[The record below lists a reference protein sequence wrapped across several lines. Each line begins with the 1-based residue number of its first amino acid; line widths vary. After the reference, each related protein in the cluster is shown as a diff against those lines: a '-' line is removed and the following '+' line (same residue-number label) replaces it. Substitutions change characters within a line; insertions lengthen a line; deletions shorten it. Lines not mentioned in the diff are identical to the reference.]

1 MISNQALAVAQKYL
15 AGVQPNDMLQKL
27 PPALEAMGGVP
38 NSLGQL
44 IAAHRMLTAQKE
56 NAERQ
61 RITAMAQQGGGQPGQ
76 QNPAQPTTVA
86 DDLKSQIQAALHPQ
100 SQGQPQEPPQQ
111 VAQMGSNIN
120 RGIGGLPAGAMDNE
134 DAFAGGGIVAFAKG
148 DPVKSKPPTYSLTD
162 DQKAYLAETDKIVG
176 LPPGTSYRQIEV
188 ESAFNPRAVSEAR
201 AMGLAQIIPDTLPGA
216 SRLVG
221 RKIDPFN
228 PTDALEAHRAL
239 MKENM
244 GRFKDPVKALRA
256 YNGGWTESTWNDT
269 KENRE
274 YAPKILGFLTG
285 TSNANASQN
294 TRVTEPAAPPKT
306 GIASRIL
313 STVTGTS
320 DANAAE
326 VPGTKAAEPS
336 APAKTNTANILG
348 ENSDAIIGGVG
359 TGAVAANAAVNAA
372 NTRLAATH
380 AAQNP
385 LPPRP
390 VTTPVPGRMGPVQP
404 GMSPLTGIH
413 TLPPATPTAPPT
425 VGGIVAKNT
434 PDWLKPKATPLGGTT
449 ILGKAGSA
457 LGRYFAPVGAV
468 ASAATTN
475 QEDINAYFGRPND
488 PENGPISDA
497 AHRVLYG
504 AAQLPNIATFG
515 LSDYLLGKSG
525 LGNKGK
531 FDDAGNRR
539 PPVDPAAAPTTKPV
553 DAAPGAVKPSV
564 DDVSQ
569 ADRGKGSFDR
579 NPDGTKYEP
588 KVDAYDEIRNLIKK
602 LPPAESEEDAEE
614 RYQKTAEKFGVDADA
629 IKKHFADQ
637 ADSLTKQ
644 AGQARQD
651 RDVNLWM
658 SAAQGFF
665 AMAGGM
671 SPYAMKNFADG
682 LGVGTK
688 QMTQTLG
695 EYNKEQREIDKANRE
710 LAKLNVST
718 RMQMSKEYI
727 DRREKARDKATTHQE
742 KQITLLSN
750 LFNIAAG
757 DRRTDVLAGGRDADR
772 LLKEQAT
779 RNRAVADLQKS
790 DEYKNIITA
799 IERLL
804 SKKDRIP
811 ADTST
816 LARLQLQ
823 KKQLMDAALGSSYS
837 QSGGAS
843 GRPDPSKIGQFDR

>member
-56 NAERQ
+56 DAERQ

-86 DDLKSQIQAALHPQ
+86 DDLKNQIQAALHPQ

-111 VAQMGSNIN
+111 MAQA
-120 RGIGGLPAGAMDNE
+120 GITSLNAGAIDDE

-148 DPVKSKPPTYSLTD
+148 DPVESKPPTYSLTD

-188 ESAFNPRAVSEAR
+188 ESAFNPRAVSKAR

-221 RKIDPFN
+221 RKLDPFN

-244 GRFKDPVKALRA
+244 ERFKDPVKALRA

-269 KENRE
+269 DENRK

-294 TRVTEPAAPPKT
+294 TRVTEPVAPPKT

-326 VPGTKAAEPS
+326 VPGTKAA
-336 APAKTNTANILG
+336 APTTDSNGVTMG
-348 ENSDAIIGGVG
+348 DVGGAAG
-359 TGAVAANAAVNAA
+359 VAALGGSAIVERINNARKAA
-372 NTRLAATH
+372 IANQLAAS
-380 AAQNP
+380 AAGP
-385 LPPRP
+385 LPAG
-390 VTTPVPGRMGPVQP
+390 TPVPKPPITAASVLGNMGSGISAGLQSKLAPV
-404 GMSPLTGIH
+404 L
-413 TLPPATPTAPPT
+413 PATKLGAAAVLAAP
-425 VGGIVAKNT
+425 I
-434 PDWLKPKATPLGGTT
+434 
-449 ILGKAGSA
+449 
-457 LGRYFAPVGAV
+457 
-468 ASAATTN
+468 ASAVDTFNTST
-475 QEDINAYFGRPND
+475 DDYYKRFGLEQ
-488 PENGPISDA
+488 PEGNGLLRNLKDLGV
-497 AHRVLYG
+497 RGLG
-504 AAQLPNIATFG
+504 AASDLGNTLTFG
-515 LSDYLLGKSG
+515 LAEKY
-525 LGNKGK
+525 
-531 FDDAGNRR
+531 AGYRDKYN
-539 PPVDPAAAPTTKPV
+539 PDGSPILKNVAAAKPAASKPV
-553 DAAPGAVKPSV
+553 DAAPDAVKPPV

-569 ADRGKGSFDR
+569 ADRGRGNSDREADGS
-579 NPDGTKYEP
+579 KYAP
-588 KVDAYDEIRNLIKK
+588 KVDAYDEIRSLIKK
-602 LPPAESEEDAEE
+602 LPPPESEDDAEE
-614 RYQKTAEKFGVDADA
+614 RYQKTAEKFGVSAEN
-629 IKKHFADQ
+629 IKKHFTDQ

-644 AGQARQD
+644 ASQARQD

-671 SPYAMKNFADG
+671 SPYAVKNFADG

-710 LAKLNVST
+710 LAKLNISS
-718 RMQMSKEYI
+718 RMQMSKEYL

-742 KQITLLSN
+742 KQIGLLTN
-750 LFNIAAG
+750 LSRIVME
-757 DRRTDVLAGGRDADR
+757 DRRTDAVAGARDAATLQR
-772 LLKEQAT
+772 EQAQKD
-779 RNRAVADLQKS
+779 RAVADLRKS
-790 DEYKNIITA
+790 EEYKNITLTID
-799 IERLL
+799 RLTN
-804 SKKDRIP
+804 KKDRTP
-811 ADTST
+811 ADTSN

-837 QSGGAS
+837 QSGGAGVS
-843 GRPDPSKIGQFDR
+843 PDPSKIGQFDR